1 MVMLTLRMLLKSE
14 LIFHA
19 YTRRLCVIL
28 YVLNT
33 VLYRHELS
41 VLPGSPVKGVS
52 ITTSTNG
59 AYEMMKQGLGVESEG
74 YEVIDVQQRG
84 GPTLTGVEAAYEL
97 PSIPDQPLPDTPSP
111 LCKTG
116 QEKDD
121 DEDGV
126 YETIPGDN

>member
-1 MVMLTLRMLLKSE
+1 MMGTVFYNLL
-14 LIFHA
+14 LG
-19 YTRRLCVIL
+19 Y
-28 YVLNT
+28 

-41 VLPGSPVKGVS
+41 VSP
-52 ITTSTNG
+52 

-74 YEVIDVQQRG
+74 YEVIDVPQRG
-84 GPTLTGVEAAYEL
+84 GPTLTSIEAAYEV
-97 PSIPDQPLPDTPSP
+97 PSVPDPPLPDIPSP

-121 DEDGV
+121 EEEEEDGV

>member
-1 MVMLTLRMLLKSE
+1 M
-14 LIFHA
+14 
-19 YTRRLCVIL
+19 IL

-33 VLYRHELS
+33 LLYRHELS

-52 ITTSTNG
+52 IATSTNA
-59 AYEMMKQGLGVESEG
+59 AYEMMKQGLGLESED
-74 YEVIDVQQRG
+74 YEVIDVPQRG
-84 GPTLTGVEAAYEL
+84 GPTLTAAYEL
-97 PSIPDQPLPDTPSP
+97 PSIPDQPLPDIPSP

-116 QEKDD
+116 QENDD

>member
-1 MVMLTLRMLLKSE
+1 M
-14 LIFHA
+14 
-19 YTRRLCVIL
+19 IL

-52 ITTSTNG
+52 ITTSAN

-74 YEVIDVQQRG
+74 YEVIDVLQRG
-84 GPTLTGVEAAYEL
+84 GPTMTGVEAAYEV
-97 PSIPDQPLPDTPSP
+97 PSVTDQPLPDTPSP
-111 LCKTG
+111 LCKTE

-121 DEDGV
+121 DEDVV

>member
-1 MVMLTLRMLLKSE
+1 M
-14 LIFHA
+14 
-19 YTRRLCVIL
+19 IL

-52 ITTSTNG
+52 IATSTNA
-59 AYEMMKQGLGVESEG
+59 AYEMMKQGLGVESED
-74 YEVIDVQQRG
+74 YEVIDVPQRG

-97 PSIPDQPLPDTPSP
+97 PSVTDQPLPDTPSP

>member
-1 MVMLTLRMLLKSE
+1 M
-14 LIFHA
+14 
-19 YTRRLCVIL
+19 IL

-52 ITTSTNG
+52 ITTSTN

-74 YEVIDVQQRG
+74 YELIDAPQRG
-84 GPTLTGVEAAYEL
+84 GPALTSIEAAYEL
-97 PSIPDQPLPDTPSP
+97 PSVTDQPLPDIPSP

-126 YETIPGDN
+126 YEIIPGDN